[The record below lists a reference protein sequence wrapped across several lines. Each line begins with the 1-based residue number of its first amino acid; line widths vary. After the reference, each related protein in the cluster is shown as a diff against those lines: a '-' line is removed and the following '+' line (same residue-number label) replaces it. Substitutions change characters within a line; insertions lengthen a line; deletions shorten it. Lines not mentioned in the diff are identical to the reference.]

1 MNQPTDVLTNSLYSF
16 KRNAPRIAPILLA
29 AILPFLLLD
38 SPLASRV
45 VAIVSVCIA
54 LWLLDVVPPFVP
66 TLLLW
71 VLIPVFLSPLDSK
84 YSLVNTLRWAAD
96 PVLAL
101 FFGGFALGAATG
113 RQGLDKRLA
122 AWAFSRSRASFALML
137 LTTIG
142 MTAFMS
148 MWISNIAAAALMFA
162 ALRPLLSQLE
172 TGDPA
177 RRTLLVGIALGAN
190 LGGIATP
197 IGTGPNGIAMSF
209 VAGQHHL
216 TFVDWMVFALPLTVL
231 LIGLGYVLL
240 LGRARTSGG
249 SAWKLNT
256 DLISPDETR
265 LRGGQFGL
273 IAVLGVSVV
282 LWLSEP
288 LHGIPAAV
296 IALAAAASLFLFRLL
311 RKEDIARLD
320 WSTLLLI
327 AGGITVGKLLEA
339 SQLISAATDRLSL
352 AELHP
357 TFALFLLCFTS
368 ALLSALM
375 SNTATAVFL
384 IPIASAFLP
393 EPSTAILIAI
403 SASFGMPFVISTPPN
418 AMAYGE
424 GGLRQSDLFVPGLV
438 IMLIGCAVVS
448 VTGRAV
454 LNFVGVP

>member
-1 MNQPTDVLTNSLYSF
+1 M
-16 KRNAPRIAPILLA
+16 
-29 AILPFLLLD
+29 PFLILE
-38 SPLASRV
+38 SPVASRV

-54 LWLLDVVPPFVP
+54 LWLLDVVPAFVP

-71 VLIPVFLSPLDSK
+71 VLVPIVLSPLDAK
-84 YSLVNTLRWAAD
+84 YSLGNTLQWAAD

-113 RQGLDKRLA
+113 RQGLDRRLA
-122 AWAFSRSRASFALML
+122 AWAFSSSRGSFALML
-137 LTTIG
+137 LTTTC

-162 ALRPLLSQLE
+162 SLRPFLSRLE
-172 TGDPA
+172 KGDAA

-197 IGTGPNGIAMSF
+197 IGTGPNAIAISHISN
-209 VAGQHHL
+209 QHHI
-216 TFVDWMVFALPLTVL
+216 TFLDWMLFALPLTAL
-231 LIGLGYVLL
+231 LIGLGYFVL
-240 LGRARTSGG
+240 RWRTRGG
-249 SAWKLNT
+249 EAVNWNFET
-256 DLISPDETR
+256 DLLSKSEN
-265 LRGGQFGL
+265 GMHVGQLGL
-273 IAVLGVSVV
+273 IAILVISAL
-282 LWLSEP
+282 LWLTEP
-288 LHGIPAAV
+288 LHRIPAAV

-311 RKEDIARLD
+311 KKADIARID

-339 SQLISAATDRLSL
+339 SQVISSATEWLAL

-357 TFALFLLCFTS
+357 TIALFVLCLMS
-368 ALLSALM
+368 AFLSALM

-393 EPSTAILIAI
+393 QPSTAILIAI

-424 GGLRQSDLFVPGLV
+424 GGIRQSDLLVPGVV
-438 IMLIGCAVVS
+438 IMLIGCVLVS

-454 LNFVGVP
+454 LNLAGVP

>member
-1 MNQPTDVLTNSLYSF
+1 MSPTTIEPSVSAQNL
-16 KRNAPRIAPILLA
+16 KRQLPRLGAILLA
-29 AILPFLLLD
+29 AILPLLLID
-38 SPLASRV
+38 SPVASRV
-45 VAIVSVCIA
+45 VAIVSVCIV
-54 LWLLDVVPPFVP
+54 LWLADLVQPFVP

-71 VLIPVFLSPLDSK
+71 VLIPVVLAPLDGK

-101 FFGGFALGAATG
+101 FFGGFALGAATR

-122 AWAFSRSRASFALML
+122 GWAFSTSRTSFGVTL
-137 LTTIG
+137 LTTICV
-142 MTAFMS
+142 TAFMS

-162 ALRPLLSQLE
+162 ALRPLLAHFDA
-172 TGDPA
+172 GDLT

-197 IGTGPNGIAMSF
+197 IGTGPNGIAMAF
-209 VAGQHHL
+209 VSGQHHI

-231 LIGLGYVLL
+231 LIVLGYALL
-240 LGRARTSGG
+240 FWRVRAGRKVNWDIEPDLLSVDEPQFRTGESGV
-249 SAWKLNT
+249 
-256 DLISPDETR
+256 
-265 LRGGQFGL
+265 
-273 IAVLGVSVV
+273 IAVLGISVA

-296 IALAAAASLFLFRLL
+296 IALAAAVSLFVFRLL
-311 RKEDIARLD
+311 RKEDIARID

-327 AGGITVGKLLEA
+327 AGGITIGKLLES
-339 SQLISAATDRLSL
+339 SQVISAAADRLAL

-357 TFALFLLCFTS
+357 TFALFVLCFTS

-375 SNTATAVFL
+375 SNTATVVFL

-393 EPSTAILIAI
+393 QPSTAILIAI

-424 GGLRQSDLFVPGLV
+424 GGLRQSDLFVPGFV
-438 IMLIGCAVVS
+438 IMLLGCAVVS

-454 LNFVGVP
+454 LNLAGVP

>member
-1 MNQPTDVLTNSLYSF
+1 MNQPTDVLTKSLYSL
-16 KRNAPRIAPILLA
+16 KRNAPRIGLILLA
-29 AILPFLLLD
+29 AILPFFLLD
-38 SPLASRV
+38 SPVASRV
-45 VAIVSVCIA
+45 VAIASVCIV

-71 VLIPVFLSPLDSK
+71 VLVPVVLSPFDAK

-122 AWAFSRSRASFALML
+122 AWAFSSSRSSFALML

-142 MTAFMS
+142 ATAFMS

-162 ALRPLLSQLE
+162 ALRPLLSELE
-172 TGDPA
+172 SGDLA

-209 VAGQHHL
+209 ISDRHHI

-240 LGRARTSGG
+240 LGRARTSGRIN
-249 SAWKLNT
+249 WHLNT
-256 DLISPDETR
+256 KLFSADEPR
-265 LRGGQFGL
+265 LRGGQLGL

-296 IALAAAASLFLFRLL
+296 IALAAASSLFLFRLL
-311 RKEDIARLD
+311 RKEDIARID

-352 AELHP
+352 GELHP
-357 TFALFLLCFTS
+357 MFALFLLCFIS

-438 IMLIGCAVVS
+438 IMLVGCAIVS
-448 VTGRAV
+448 VTGRFV
-454 LNFVGVP
+454 LNLAGVP

>member
-1 MNQPTDVLTNSLYSF
+1 MNLHARELLSSF
-16 KRNAPRIAPILLA
+16 PFLRHQLPRIGAILLA
-29 AILPFLLLD
+29 AILPFFLLD
-38 SPLASRV
+38 SPVASRV
-45 VAIVSVCIA
+45 VAIASVCIV

-71 VLIPVFLSPLDSK
+71 VLIPVLLSPFEAK

-101 FFGGFALGAATG
+101 FFGGFALGTATG

-122 AWAFSRSRASFALML
+122 AWAFSNSHASFELVL

-142 MTAFMS
+142 VTAFMS

-162 ALRPLLSQLE
+162 ALRPMLSHLE
-172 TGDPA
+172 MGDPT

-209 VAGQHHL
+209 VSGQHHI

-240 LGRARTSGG
+240 LGRVRTGG
-249 SAWKLNT
+249 ATGNLDVKL
-256 DLISPDETR
+256 SFEGEPR
-265 LRGGQFGL
+265 LRSGQLGL
-273 IAVLGVSVV
+273 IAVLGLAVV

-288 LHGIPAAV
+288 LHRIPAAV

-311 RKEDIARLD
+311 RKEDIARID

-339 SQLISAATDRLSL
+339 SQLISAATERLAL

-357 TFALFLLCFTS
+357 TFALFVLCFTS

-454 LNFVGVP
+454 LNLAGVP